1 MSKAS
6 LEENIKELLEM
17 SKKLREANQDLRKKN
32 KKLKSENIKLKKGM
46 DEALETVSYTHL
58 TLPTR
63 LMV

>member
-46 DEALETVSYTHL
+46 DEALENCLLYTS
-58 TLPTR
+58 PSPR
-63 LMV
+63 DPE